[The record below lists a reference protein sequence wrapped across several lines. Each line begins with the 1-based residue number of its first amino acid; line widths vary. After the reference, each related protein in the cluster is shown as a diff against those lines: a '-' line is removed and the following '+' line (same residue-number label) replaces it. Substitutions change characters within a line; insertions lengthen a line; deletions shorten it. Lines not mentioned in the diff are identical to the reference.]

1 MLVFI
6 TLATLYHFQFQGNTR
21 FIEEKERQ
29 VSNIYK
35 QSRRPSAYRSVDP
48 LGSVYNAKCIV
59 PVVSA
64 GDFFLTNNYSFDL
77 YIFIDSIHTER

>member
-21 FIEEKERQ
+21 FIEEKEGQ

-35 QSRRPSAYRSVDP
+35 QSRRPSAYRLVDP

-59 PVVSA
+59 PVVS
-64 GDFFLTNNYSFDL
+64 DK
-77 YIFIDSIHTER
+77 